1 MSKKKY
7 IAPAITVVKCSPAN
21 TLLAASAPAMKWDPE
36 VNKEY
41 RYHIDIYEEE
51 TEDVNSQFY
60 LKDEITG

>member
-36 VNKEY
+36 VNKKY
-41 RYHIDIYEEE
+41 RMDIYEEDIVDN
-51 TEDVNSQFY
+51 TSNKW
-60 LKDEITG
+60 LPDEITG

>member
-7 IAPAITVVKCSPAN
+7 IVPAITVVKCSPAN

-41 RYHIDIYEEE
+41 RMDIYEEDIVDN
-51 TEDVNSQFY
+51 TSSKW
-60 LKDEITG
+60 LPDEITG

>member
-21 TLLAASAPAMKWDPE
+21 TLLAGSPSMKWDPE

-41 RYHIDIYEEE
+41 RMDIYEEDIVDN
-51 TEDVNSQFY
+51 TSAKW
-60 LKDEITG
+60 LPDEITG

>member
-7 IAPAITVVKCSPAN
+7 IAPAITVVMCSPAN

-41 RYHIDIYEEE
+41 RMDIYEEDIVDN
-51 TEDVNSQFY
+51 TSAKW
-60 LKDEITG
+60 LPDEITG

>member
-21 TLLAASAPAMKWDPE
+21 TLLTGSLNMKWDPE

-41 RYHIDIYEEE
+41 RMNIYEEDIVDN
-51 TEDVNSQFY
+51 TSNKW
-60 LKDEITG
+60 LPDEITG

>member
-36 VNKEY
+36 ANKEY
-41 RYHIDIYEEE
+41 RMDIYEEE
-51 TEDVNSQFY
+51 IKDNTSAKW
-60 LKDEITG
+60 LPDEITG

>member
-36 VNKEY
+36 VNNEY
-41 RYHIDIYEEE
+41 RMDIYEEDIK
-51 TEDVNSQFY
+51 DVNSPFH
-60 LKDEITG
+60 LNVEITG